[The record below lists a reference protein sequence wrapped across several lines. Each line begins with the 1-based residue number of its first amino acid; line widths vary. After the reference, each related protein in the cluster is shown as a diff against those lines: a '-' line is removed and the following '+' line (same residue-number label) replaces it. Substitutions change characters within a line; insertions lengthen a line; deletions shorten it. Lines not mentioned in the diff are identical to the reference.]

1 VKKKLLILIIVISG
15 LDCFAQSEQKT
26 FILESRVHAGMN
38 IPFYEALEYL
48 INDDIYALDFTVSF
62 PTYGKDYWEKLYNY
76 PRTGIGYSY
85 TSLGNNE
92 VFGKAHSLYGY
103 INIPLLKKPEK
114 FSLNYQVSFG
124 GAYIT
129 RIFDIDKNHLNR
141 AIGSHT
147 NIYIRL
153 GVDAKIKITSHS
165 EMIMEAGIMHFS
177 NGKTRSPNYGI
188 NTGSLSLGFNYL
200 FNNNNSTVQEP
211 VIPLIEKKYVQSLLF
226 SAGSK
231 VYDNLLGKKYFVS
244 SVSYNADRL
253 LNHRRRLGLG
263 ADLFY
268 DGSISEALADE
279 DGTPEKEFTKLVRM
293 GIHGSYSIRYKQL
306 MMGIQIGH
314 YIYSKY
320 IVLTPV
326 YSKISFQYL
335 ITNNI
340 SGGITVRSHLGK
352 ADCLEWGLGYSW

>member
-1 VKKKLLILIIVISG
+1 MKKKLLILIIVIPG
-15 LDCFAQSEQKT
+15 LYCNAQPEKRS
-26 FILESRVHAGMN
+26 FIIESRVHAGIH

-48 INDDIYALDFTVSF
+48 INDDVYALDLSVSF
-62 PTYGKDYWEKLYNY
+62 PTYGRDYWEKLYNL
-76 PRTGIGYSY
+76 PRPGLGYSY
-85 TSLGNNE
+85 SSLGNNK
-92 VFGKAHSLYGY
+92 VFGKAHSLYGF
-103 INIPLLKKPEK
+103 INIPLIKKPEK
-114 FSLNYQVSFG
+114 YSLNYQVSLG

-129 RIFDIDKNHLNR
+129 RIFDKDKNHLNR

-153 GVDAKIKITSHS
+153 GIDAKIKITTNS
-165 EMIMEAGIMHFS
+165 EMIMEAGLAHFS

-188 NTGSLSLGFNYL
+188 NTGSISLGINYM
-200 FNNNNSTVQEP
+200 FNNKNSIIQEP
-211 VIPLIEKKYVQSLLF
+211 AIPLIEKKYVQSLLF

-231 VYDNLLGKKYFVS
+231 VYDNLLGKNYFVS

-253 LNHRRRLGLG
+253 LNHRRRIGLG

-279 DGTPEKEFTKLVRM
+279 DGTPENEFTKLVRL
-293 GIHGSYSIRYKQL
+293 GIHGSYTICYKHL

-326 YSKISFQYL
+326 YTRISLHYL

-340 SGGITVRSHLGK
+340 SGGISIRSHLGK
-352 ADCLEWGLGYSW
+352 ADCLEWGLGYYW